1 MNTKIRVPT
10 AFEERVY
17 AAIRRI
23 PRGKV
28 TTYKHL
34 AAALGCGSSQAVGQ
48 ALKRNPYAPEAPCH
62 RVIASTL
69 TIGGFAGHTEGDE
82 IRRKFRMLAEEG
94 VDFVEGRLAN
104 DAQVHVFPEA
114 R

>member
-1 MNTKIRVPT
+1 MEKPSRVAT

-17 AAIRRI
+17 TAIRRI

-34 AAALGCGSSQAVGQ
+34 AVALDCGSSQAVGQ

-69 TIGGFAGHTEGDE
+69 TIGGFAGHTDGEE
-82 IRRKFRMLAEEG
+82 IRRKLRMLAEEG
-94 VDFVEGRLAN
+94 VAFTDGKLA
-104 DAQVHVFPEA
+104 DPKQVYVFPKS